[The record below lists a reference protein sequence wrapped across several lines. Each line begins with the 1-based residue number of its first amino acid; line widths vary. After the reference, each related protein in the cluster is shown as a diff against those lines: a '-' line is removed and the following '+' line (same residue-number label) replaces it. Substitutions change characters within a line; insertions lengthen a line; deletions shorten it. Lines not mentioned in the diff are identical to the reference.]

1 MSLGHILVVDDE
13 VINRIILTDNLLD
26 AGYEVSEA
34 EDGNSALT
42 LLEAN
47 PERFDAVLLD
57 RMMPGMDGVE
67 VLRHL
72 KVNQAFENTPI
83 ILQTALADPKSVAEG
98 LAAGAYYYLTKPFTG
113 EAVLAIVAAALQ
125 DRQRHR
131 EWQERLTRPTHA
143 IAHLAKGEFAFR
155 TPDQARDIAA
165 LVANACPDSNRVV
178 LGLTELMLNAV
189 EHGNLSIT
197 YQEKSALIAADRL
210 QHEIAQ
216 RLLHP
221 TFAGRTATLSLE
233 RLADRIQ
240 LTIKDEGQGFAWQNF
255 LEMDPNRAF
264 DTHGRGIAM
273 ARMLSLDSVEYRG
286 CGNEVV
292 AAIKL
297 PGA

>member
-13 VINRIILTDNLLD
+13 VINRIILTDNLMD

-34 EDGNSALT
+34 EDGNGALK
-42 LLEAN
+42 LLEDS

-67 VLRHL
+67 VLKHL
-72 KVNQAFENTPI
+72 KGNQAFENLPV
-83 ILQTALADPKSVAEG
+83 ILQTALADPKSV
-98 LAAGAYYYLTKPFTG
+98 AAGAYYYLTKPFTG

-125 DRQRHR
+125 DRQRHQ
-131 EWQERLTRPTHA
+131 EWQDRLTRPTHA

-155 TPDQARDIAA
+155 TPEQARDIAA

-189 EHGNLSIT
+189 EHGNLAIT
-197 YQEKSALIAADRL
+197 YQEKSVLIASERL
-210 QHEIAQ
+210 QEEIAQ
-216 RLLHP
+216 RLRLP
-221 TFAGRTATLSLE
+221 AYAGRTAVLTLE
-233 RLADRIQ
+233 RFADHIQ
-240 LTIKDEGQGFAWQNF
+240 LTIKDEGKGFAWQDY

-273 ARMLSLDSVEYRG
+273 ARMLSL
-286 CGNEVV
+286 
-292 AAIKL
+292 AACRTNAARM
-297 PGA
+297 G

>member
-34 EDGNSALT
+34 EDGNGALA

-47 PERFDAVLLD
+47 PEGFDAVLLD

-67 VLRHL
+67 VLKHL

-143 IAHLAKGEFAFR
+143 IAHLSRGEFAFR
-155 TPDQARDIAA
+155 TPEQARDIAA

-189 EHGNLSIT
+189 EHGNLAIT
-197 YQEKSALIAADRL
+197 YREKSALIAADRL
-210 QHEIAQ
+210 QTEIAL
-216 RLLHP
+216 RLQHP
-221 TFAGRTATLSLE
+221 TFAGRTATLTIE
-233 RLADRIQ
+233 RLPDRIQ
-240 LTIKDEGQGFAWQNF
+240 LTIKDEGQGFAWQDY

-297 PGA
+297 PAA